1 VGERERKLWVRKD
14 TGEGLTTEDTEKHR
28 GGRERLENGWVR
40 KKGIER

>member
-1 VGERERKLWVRKD
+1 MQERE
-14 TGEGLTTEDTEKHR
+14 LTTEDTEKHR